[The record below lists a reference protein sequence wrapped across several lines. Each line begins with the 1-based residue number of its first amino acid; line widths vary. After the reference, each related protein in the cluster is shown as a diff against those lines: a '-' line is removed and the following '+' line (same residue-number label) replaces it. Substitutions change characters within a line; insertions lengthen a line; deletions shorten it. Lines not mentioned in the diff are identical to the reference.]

1 MRYKITKCPA
11 IRDGTS
17 AKDRVII
24 CGEKA
29 DNAFKQG
36 FRLKHHRAMWSM
48 GNNRRRVSDYDWMNP
63 NLFEQLCKDLNV
75 TTDAKKLEP
84 KALQALENNI
94 KDVFVKDY
102 LRTVVNKFKKV
113 LPELANYYIAKA
125 CCGALE
131 KDTGIKNDDC
141 EPANLADISYPDY
154 DTM

>member
-36 FRLKHHRAMWSM
+36 FRLKHHGAMWSM
-48 GNNRRRVSDYDWMNP
+48 GDSRRRVSDYDWMNP
-63 NLFEQLCKDLNV
+63 HLFEQLCKDLTV
-75 TTDAKKLEP
+75 TAKAKKLEP
-84 KALQALENNI
+84 GALEGLQEDI
-94 KDVFVKDY
+94 KDVFVKEY
-102 LRTVVNKFKKV
+102 LRTIVNKFKNA
-113 LPELANYYIAKA
+113 LPDLANYYIAKA
-125 CCGALE
+125 CCEALD
-131 KDTGIKNDDC
+131 KDFGIKNDNC
-141 EPANLADISYPDY
+141 EPAHLADVSYPDY